1 MKRIAL
7 ISMLAAGSLAGQALK
22 LPAFEKRT
30 LPNGA
35 TLILAP
41 GSDVPLTTIRLIFRG
56 GSEADPRG
64 KAGVAALTASS
75 LRRGTASRSYD
86 QISSELDSLG
96 TILSGSATPQSSVV
110 VADFLSANTGPSIAI
125 LEDVV
130 ARPAFPEAEIRK
142 VLSESLDRAKSAK
155 DNPGNA
161 IGYYHE
167 AFFFGPEHPYGQ
179 VSDEVTIGRITRDDI
194 AAYHKRM
201 YVGKNL
207 VAVVTGSFDP
217 RDLGPKVAALAGALP
232 AGEPYVWAN
241 PAPPKF
247 AESRLLLIDK
257 PDATQTY
264 FHIAMPGIS
273 RTHPDRAAMTLVN
286 TLFGGRFTSM
296 LNDALRVSSGLTY
309 GARSVVDR
317 DRLTGSIYIST
328 YTRTEMTAKAIDMS
342 LDLLKQLR
350 EKGVSKEML
359 DSAKAYV
366 KGSLP
371 TQMLETSLQL
381 ADTLGDLEIFGQNR
395 GEVDDL
401 FSRLDAVSVEEAN
414 RVARKFFTLENLQF
428 LLVGNAA
435 KIKADVAKYSP
446 KMKVVSVSEPGFSVA
461 F

>member
-1 MKRIAL
+1 MRRIVL
-7 ISMLAAGSLAGQALK
+7 ISILAAAWLPAQALK
-22 LPAFEKRT
+22 LPPFEKRT
-30 LPNGA
+30 LSNGA

-41 GSDVPLTTIRLIFRG
+41 GSDVPLTTVRLIFRG
-56 GSEADPRG
+56 GAEADPRG
-64 KAGVAALTASS
+64 KAGVAALTAGL
-75 LRRGTASRSYD
+75 LRRGTASRSYE
-86 QISSELDSLG
+86 QISEQLDGLG
-96 TILSGSATPQSSVV
+96 TTLNGSVSPQSSVV
-110 VADFLSANTGPSIAI
+110 VADFLSANTDASLAI
-125 LEDVV
+125 LEEVII
-130 ARPAFPEAEIRK
+130 RPSFPEAEVRK

-179 VSDEVTIGRITRDDI
+179 VSDEVSIGRITRDEI
-194 AAYHKRM
+194 VAYHKRM
-201 YVGKNL
+201 YTGKNL

-217 RDLGPKVAALAGALP
+217 KAIGPKVAALAGALP
-232 AGEPYVWAN
+232 AGEVYVWTKAN
-241 PAPPKF
+241 PPQFGA
-247 AESRLLLIDK
+247 SRLLLIDK

-264 FHIAMPGIS
+264 FHIAMPGIN
-273 RTHPDRAAMTLVN
+273 RTHPDRAAITLVN

-296 LNDALRVSSGLTY
+296 LNDALRVNSGLTY
-309 GARSVVDR
+309 GARSAVDR
-317 DRLTGSIYIST
+317 DRLTGSIYITT
-328 YTRTEMTAKAIDMS
+328 YTRTDTTAKAIDMS

-381 ADTLGDLEIFGQNR
+381 ADTLGDLELFGQNR

-401 FSRLDAVSVEEAN
+401 FSRLDGVSVEEAN
-414 RVARKFFTLENLQF
+414 RVVKKFYTLDNLQF
-428 LLVGNAA
+428 LLIGNAA
-435 KIKADVAKYSP
+435 KIKADVAGYSP
-446 KMKVVSVSEPGFSVA
+446 QMKIVPITAPGFSVT

>member
-7 ISMLAAGSLAGQALK
+7 IFMLAAGSIAGQALK
-22 LPAFEKRT
+22 LPPFEKRT

-41 GSDVPLTTIRLIFRG
+41 GSDVPLTTVRLVFRG

-64 KAGVAALTASS
+64 KAGVASLTANL
-75 LRRGTASRSYD
+75 LRRGTSSRSYE
-86 QISSELDSLG
+86 QISEQVDSLG
-96 TILSGSATPQSSVV
+96 TTLSGSVTPQSSVI
-110 VADFLSANTGPSIAI
+110 VADFLSANTDASLAI
-125 LEDVV
+125 LEDVI
-130 ARPAFPEAEIRK
+130 ARPSFPDAEVRK
-142 VLSESLDRAKSAK
+142 VLNESLDRAKSAK

-161 IGYYHE
+161 IGLYHE

-179 VSDEVTIGRITRDDI
+179 VPDEVTIARITRDDI

-217 RDLGPKVAALAGALP
+217 RVVGPKVAALAAALP
-232 AGEPYVWAN
+232 AGEAYVWAN
-241 PAPPKF
+241 PAQPKF
-247 AESRLLLIDK
+247 GESRLLLVDK

-264 FHIAMPGIS
+264 FHIAMPGIH

-296 LNDALRVSSGLTY
+296 LNDALRVNSGLTY

-350 EKGVSKEML
+350 EKGISKEML

-381 ADTLGDLEIFGQNR
+381 ADTLGDLELFGQNR

-414 RVARKFFTLENLQF
+414 RVARKFYTLENLQF
-428 LLVGNAA
+428 LLIGNAA
-435 KIKADVAKYSP
+435 KIKADAAKYSP
-446 KMKVVSVSEPGFSVA
+446 KFKIVSVTEPGFSVA